1 LLQHAKNT
9 VDWYPWSEEAFE
21 KASKENKPI
30 FLSIGYST
38 YHWCHVMAH
47 ESFKEVYLW
56 MKKVLIAYFSL
67 TGKTEM
73 MAQYVAE
80 GIRFS
85 GNEAVTKK
93 ISDIK
98 TADDLNNYDGYIF
111 GSPTYH
117 RDMAEPMKTFLF
129 LAKKANLEGKL
140 AGAFGSYTHSGD
152 APAII
157 FDTMQYVY
165 IMEPFELGS
174 FNLKEAVIEMSEGMR
189 SCQDY
194 GRVFGEKLGS

>member
-1 LLQHAKNT
+1 
-9 VDWYPWSEEAFE
+9 
-21 KASKENKPI
+21 
-30 FLSIGYST
+30 
-38 YHWCHVMAH
+38 
-47 ESFKEVYLW
+47 

-67 TGKTEM
+67 TGKTES

-80 GIRFS
+80 GVRFA
-85 GNEAVTKK
+85 GCQAAIKK
-93 ISDIK
+93 ISDLK
-98 TADDLNNYDGYIF
+98 NAGDLEGYDGYMF

-129 LAKKANLEGKL
+129 LARKADLEGKL

-165 IMEPFELGS
+165 KMQPSELGS
-174 FNLKEAVIEMSEGMR
+174 FNLKEAVVETSEGMR
-189 SCQDY
+189 ACQDY
-194 GRVFGEKLGS
+194 GRVFSEKLESGKQS

>member
-1 LLQHAKNT
+1 
-9 VDWYPWSEEAFE
+9 
-21 KASKENKPI
+21 
-30 FLSIGYST
+30 
-38 YHWCHVMAH
+38 
-47 ESFKEVYLW
+47 

-67 TGKTEM
+67 SGNTEK
-73 MAQYVAE
+73 MAEYIAE
-80 GIRFS
+80 GVRFS
-85 GNEAVTKK
+85 GQQAVIKR
-93 ISDIK
+93 ISELK
-98 TADDLNNYDGYIF
+98 SANDLAGYDGYIF

-129 LAKKANLEGKL
+129 LAKKANLEEKL

-165 IMEPFELGS
+165 KMVPSELGS
-174 FNLKEAVIEMSEGMR
+174 FNLKEAVVATGEGMR

-194 GRVFGEKLGS
+194 GRVFGEKLAS

>member
-1 LLQHAKNT
+1 
-9 VDWYPWSEEAFE
+9 
-21 KASKENKPI
+21 
-30 FLSIGYST
+30 
-38 YHWCHVMAH
+38 
-47 ESFKEVYLW
+47 
-56 MKKVLIAYFSL
+56 MKKVLILYFSL
-67 TGKTEM
+67 TGNTEK
-73 MAQYVAE
+73 MAEYIAE
-80 GIRFS
+80 GVRFS
-85 GNEAVTKK
+85 GNQAVTRKV
-93 ISDIK
+93 SDIK
-98 TADDLNNYDGYIF
+98 QANELNGYDGYIF

-165 IMEPFELGS
+165 KMQPFELSS
-174 FNLKEAVIEMSEGMR
+174 FNLKEAVIETSEGAR

-194 GRVFGEKLGS
+194 GRVFGEKLSA